1 MAGKVLVLG
10 AHLDDSVI
18 AMGGVIRKLANAG
31 CEVSVFC
38 FGNGDE
44 AYTKPGDSPKAV
56 ERFKRDAVRAHKIL
70 GVANFECY
78 DVPDFGVNASRE
90 FYQQCIRAIRQYKPD
105 IIFGHWWNEYV
116 QHHDMATIS
125 RDAWNQ
131 AAWAL
136 SLIHI

>member
-56 ERFKRDAVRAHKIL
+56 ERFKRDAVRA
-70 GVANFECY
+70 
-78 DVPDFGVNASRE
+78 
-90 FYQQCIRAIRQYKPD
+90 Q
-105 IIFGHWWNEYV
+105 
-116 QHHDMATIS
+116 
-125 RDAWNQ
+125 
-131 AAWAL
+131 
-136 SLIHI
+136 

>member
-1 MAGKVLVLG
+1 MEIMAGKVLVLG

-70 GVANFECY
+70 GVANFE
-78 DVPDFGVNASRE
+78 
-90 FYQQCIRAIRQYKPD
+90 
-105 IIFGHWWNEYV
+105 
-116 QHHDMATIS
+116 
-125 RDAWNQ
+125 
-131 AAWAL
+131 
-136 SLIHI
+136 